1 MKADKLSVQM
11 QRRRE
16 YWRRILAEC
25 ERSGG
30 SVRAFCRERQVKEH
44 LFYRW
49 RRVLEGEAGAGRQ
62 AEAGPRF
69 VLVKPESEA
78 AAGADSSLELLLEW
92 GWRLRIPPGA
102 DEPTVRTVLAALA
115 AAR

>member
-1 MKADKLSVQM
+1 MKAGNRSVEM

-49 RRVLEGEAGAGRQ
+49 RRVLEEEAGVGR
-62 AEAGPRF
+62 AAAAGPRF

-78 AAGADSSLELLLEW
+78 AAGADSSLELLLER

-102 DEPTVRTVLAALA
+102 DESTVRAVLGALA